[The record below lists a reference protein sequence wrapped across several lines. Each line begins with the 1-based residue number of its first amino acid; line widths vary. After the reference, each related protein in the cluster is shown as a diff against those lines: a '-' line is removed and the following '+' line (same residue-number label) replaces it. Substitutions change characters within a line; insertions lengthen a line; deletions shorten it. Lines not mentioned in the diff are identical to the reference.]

1 MHYLIFNSVFFS
13 ELSVKSAAYF
23 DHVKATRGILV
34 SMKLMAMVL
43 SERCIIVISFNLKW
57 FEGMEGASMPQTWH
71 LFSC

>member
-43 SERCIIVISFNLKW
+43 SERCIIVISFNLK
-57 FEGMEGASMPQTWH
+57 
-71 LFSC
+71 